1 MKHLFL
7 IRHAKSSWDEEG
19 LADRDRPLND
29 RGKRDAPKMGQ
40 RLAARGVQPDLI
52 LSSPAARAL
61 TTAEIMAK
69 EMGYKRKAI
78 VVDERIYAA
87 EPEVLLNIIGALD
100 DAHAV
105 VMIFGHNPELTAVAH
120 RFSSEIDDMPTC
132 GVAEFSFDVAHWRAA
147 PASKPIHVTFET
159 PKKTG

>member
-40 RLAARGVQPDLI
+40 RLAGRGVQPDLI
-52 LSSPAARAL
+52 LSSPAVRAL
-61 TTAEIMAK
+61 TTAEIMAR

-78 VVDERIYAA
+78 IVDERIYAA
-87 EPEVLLNIIGALD
+87 EPEALLAVIAALD
-100 DAHAV
+100 DAHNV
-105 VMIFGHNPELTAVAH
+105 VMLFGHNPELTAIAH
-120 RFSSEIDDMPTC
+120 RFSNEIDDMPTC
-132 GVAEFSFDVAHWRAA
+132 SVAEFTFDVARWRDVPAA
-147 PASKPIHVTFET
+147 KPGSVTFET
-159 PKKTG
+159 PKKAR